1 MAIDVAIMATV
12 AKSIRIYSIAVC
24 PETTSTLL
32 AESRKH
38 NMTVL
43 MGILI
48 NANAKD
54 ISAEL
59 SYLPKVMA
67 NYSDVVQ
74 AVSVGNQALTGP
86 KIGSKSRFAST
97 MVSPRCLAI
106 KRGCVFQS
114 NVELLTGYIRRVRS
128 MLRRRG
134 YKHPV
139 TTAETWQVW
148 ESSNGYPLSS

>member
-1 MAIDVAIMATV
+1 MEYPTTLSRPLERTYVYHQNRSVHSYGTRYVKYVSWSQVAIDVAIMATV

-24 PETTSTLL
+24 PETTSTLFE
-32 AESRKH
+32 ESRKH

-59 SYLPKVMA
+59 SYLPKIMA

-74 AVSVGNQALTGP
+74 AISVGNQALTGP

-97 MVSPRCLAI
+97 MVRPRC
-106 KRGCVFQS
+106 
-114 NVELLTGYIRRVRS
+114 
-128 MLRRRG
+128 
-134 YKHPV
+134 
-139 TTAETWQVW
+139 
-148 ESSNGYPLSS
+148 

>member
-1 MAIDVAIMATV
+1 MATF

-32 AESRKH
+32 DEARKH

-48 NANAKD
+48 NSNVKD

-59 SYLPKVMA
+59 SLLPKLMA

-74 AVSVGNQALTGP
+74 AISVGNQALAGP
-86 KIGSKSRFAST
+86 KIGSKSRVAST
-97 MVSPRCLAI
+97 MVRTC
-106 KRGCVFQS
+106 
-114 NVELLTGYIRRVRS
+114 
-128 MLRRRG
+128 
-134 YKHPV
+134 
-139 TTAETWQVW
+139 W
-148 ESSNGYPLSS
+148 